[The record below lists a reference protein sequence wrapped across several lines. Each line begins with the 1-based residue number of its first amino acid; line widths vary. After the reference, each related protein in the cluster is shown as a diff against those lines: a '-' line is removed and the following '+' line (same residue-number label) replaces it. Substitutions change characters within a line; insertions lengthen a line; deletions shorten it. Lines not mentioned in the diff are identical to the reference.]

1 MKKASKGIAL
11 LLAAFLYPLV
21 SLAQDQEF
29 FRGKVLDEKTG
40 EPVVFATVRV
50 KGMAKG
56 VITNMDGSFRLPM
69 QFREDEKSIVISSM
83 GYEKKEYELLKLSPK
98 GINIIRL
105 KPGVFSLTEAI
116 VKGKKRR
123 KLSAT
128 QIVRRAIKAI
138 PKNYPVREFA
148 AIGYYRDYQIKK
160 DKYMNLN
167 EAILE
172 VVDNGFLSNDHLSSK
187 VRIYNYSKN
196 KDFEEDFE
204 GNFKYDYKYYKKFI
218 DKAYL
223 YNYGGNEYTILRVHD
238 AIRNHSINSY
248 DFVNVLEK
256 DLIENHFLSKE
267 NDTPKGDEVLYTIN
281 FKQSLQKYL
290 AFGRIYISKGDY
302 AIHKMVY
309 AVYDRYRR
317 LEQGLKNKQGD
328 PYETIFEVTT
338 EYERKY
344 GKMYPSYIS
353 LFNTFELSKP
363 PEFIVEH
370 VLLNGPKGCF
380 VVKFNDFVNI
390 ETAARKGNYDIRLEG
405 KRIKIKEVKVFD
417 IEVEVYPDL
426 SNKDFTNLVLSME
439 TKQRKRIDFSDIFFA
454 EVKDIYNRKETAKV
468 NEMRY
473 DTYRQFREFFVQEIK
488 PNGSVLT
495 DTLFMKK
502 AVPIFKDQPIIKPDN
517 FKKYWMN
524 TPLKTLKE

>member
-1 MKKASKGIAL
+1 MIFCSL
-11 LLAAFLYPLV
+11 L
-21 SLAQDQEF
+21 SAQDF
-29 FRGKVLDEKTG
+29 NFLRGKVLDQTTG
-40 EPVVFATVRV
+40 EPVVFATVRI
-50 KGMAKG
+50 KDQTKG
-56 VITNMDGSFRLPM
+56 VITNMDGSFRLPLSY
-69 QFREDEKSIVISSM
+69 REDGESIEISSM
-83 GYEKKEYELLKLSPK
+83 GYEKKEYKLLELSPRD
-98 GINIIRL
+98 INIIRL
-105 KPGVFSLTEAI
+105 KPGVLSLAEAI
-116 VKGKKRR
+116 VKGKKPR
-123 KLSAT
+123 KLSAV
-128 QIVRRAIKAI
+128 QIVRRAIKGI
-138 PKNYPVREFA
+138 PKNYPSREFA
-148 AIGYYRDYQIKK
+148 TIGYYRDYQIKK
-160 DKYMNLN
+160 DRYVNLN

-172 VVDNGFLSNDHLSSK
+172 VVDKGFLANDYLSSK
-187 VRIYNYSKN
+187 VRIYDYVEN
-196 KDFEEDFE
+196 KDFKQDFE
-204 GNFKYDYKYYKKFI
+204 GKFKYDYKFYKKFI

-223 YNYGGNEYTILRVHD
+223 YNYGGNEFTILRVHD

-302 AIHKMVY
+302 AIHKMEY

-317 LEQGLKNKQGD
+317 LEEGLQNKQGD

-363 PEFIVEH
+363 PEFIVED

-380 VVKFNDFVNI
+380 MIKFNDFVNI

-426 SNKDFTNLVLSME
+426 SNKDFANLVLSME
-439 TKQRKRIDFSDIFFA
+439 TKQRKRIDFSDIFTV
-454 EVKDIYNRKETAKV
+454 EVTDVMNKRGKKV

-502 AVPIFKDQPIIKPDN
+502 AIPIFEDQPITKPNN
-517 FKKYWMN
+517 FKEYWMN
-524 TPLKTLKE
+524 TPLKAINN